1 MTGRA
6 SRGSTAQGPLPDPLF
21 RRRWTAPL
29 SLALAPAAALVA
41 VMVALFAASP
51 AAADHSL
58 RSDPGVTE
66 RDSSGQAGPSGA
78 LVDEAMP
85 VVEKVQPN
93 KGPAAG
99 GSPVT
104 IHGTSLTGATAVSFG
119 GVEATEFK
127 VVSAFVITA
136 VTPPHST
143 GNASVT
149 VTTQAGTS
157 SVVPKAIYTFA
168 APTITAIVPSR
179 GSTSGGVK
187 VTVTGTGFA
196 LGGATSFKF
205 GHGLALE
212 VNCSSLTV
220 CTMIVPAA
228 KKKGA
233 VFLSGKSGGKTSK
246 KAPAEQFDYI
256 TPAEAKSIEEQEAR
270 EAQEARERQEAK
282 ERQEAQE
289 AKEATERQEARE
301 AQEAKER
308 QEAKEKQEAQE
319 AEARERQEAQEAR
332 EATERQEAREAQEA
346 KEQQEAQEAKEA
358 KEQQEAREA
367 KERLEAKEKQ
377 EAQEAEA
384 REAQEAKER
393 QEAKEAKERQEAQEA
408 REAQEQQ
415 EAKGRQEAKE
425 KQEAKEGEEAEEKAE
440 REAKE
445 REESEQSSIASLYD
459 GGYALNIAGH
469 AFLWGDLSIAA

>member
-1 MTGRA
+1 MTGRD

-246 KAPAEQFDYI
+246 KAPAGQFNYI

-270 EAQEARERQEAK
+270 EAQEAK

-346 KEQQEAQEAKEA
+346 KERQEAKE
-358 KEQQEAREA
+358 KR
-367 KERLEAKEKQ
+367 

-384 REAQEAKER
+384 RERQEAKEAQERQEAKEAQERQEAKEAQERQEAKEAQERQEAKETQEAKER
-393 QEAKEAKERQEAQEA
+393 QEA
-408 REAQEQQ
+408 
-415 EAKGRQEAKE
+415 
-425 KQEAKEGEEAEEKAE
+425 QEAKEGEEAEEKAE

-445 REESEQSSIASLYD
+445 REESEESSIASLYD
-459 GGYALNIAGH
+459 GDYALNIAGH

>member
-51 AAADHSL
+51 AAADHSV
-58 RSDPGVTE
+58 RSGPGVTA

-85 VVEKVQPN
+85 VVEKVLPN

-127 VVSAFVITA
+127 VVSASVITA

-143 GNASVT
+143 GNASVI

-196 LGGATSFKF
+196 LGGGTSFKF

-246 KAPAEQFDYI
+246 KAPAGQFNYI

-301 AQEAKER
+301 AQEAKE
-308 QEAKEKQEAQE
+308 
-319 AEARERQEAQEAR
+319 
-332 EATERQEAREAQEA
+332 ATERQEAREAQEA
-346 KEQQEAQEAKEA
+346 KEATER
-358 KEQQEAREA
+358 QEAREAQEA

-384 REAQEAKER
+384 RERQEAKERQEAREAQEAKEAKEQQEAQEAKER

-445 REESEQSSIASLYD
+445 REESEESSIASLYD
-459 GGYALNIAGH
+459 GDYALNIAGH

>member
-1 MTGRA
+1 MTGRD

-246 KAPAEQFDYI
+246 KAPAGRFNYI

-270 EAQEARERQEAK
+270 EAQEARERQEA
-282 ERQEAQE
+282 QEAR
-289 AKEATERQEARE
+289 EATERQEARE

-319 AEARERQEAQEAR
+319 AEARERQEAK
-332 EATERQEAREAQEA
+332 EAQER
-346 KEQQEAQEAKEA
+346 QEAKEA
-358 KEQQEAREA
+358 QERQEA
-367 KERLEAKEKQ
+367 KEAQERQEAKEAQERQ
-377 EAQEAEA
+377 EAK
-384 REAQEAKER
+384 EAQEAKER
-393 QEAKEAKERQEAQEA
+393 QEA
-408 REAQEQQ
+408 
-415 EAKGRQEAKE
+415 
-425 KQEAKEGEEAEEKAE
+425 QEAKEGEEAEEKAE

-445 REESEQSSIASLYD
+445 REESEESSIASLYD
-459 GGYALNIAGH
+459 GDYALNIAGH